1 MKWISIEEDVDPP
14 FKKAL
19 LVIHSGSRAAVIGRL
34 ISITT
39 RADSK
44 EYEFDTHASEQWKE
58 LKITHWLEIPEI
70 PY

>member
-1 MKWISIEEDVDPP
+1 
-14 FKKAL
+14 
-19 LVIHSGSRAAVIGRL
+19 LVIHNGSRAAVIGRL

-39 RADSK
+39 RVDSK

-70 PY
+70 P